1 MTKKSERGPLHTLV
15 CITCGS
21 YKFFADELPSSIR
34 CDSCGNTVF
43 RTFDTPNKSDEAA
56 ISALEDSAR
65 HAALGDASPQTTRDD
80 LRDLNA

>member
-1 MTKKSERGPLHTLV
+1 MSKAEREPLHTMV

-34 CDSCGNTVF
+34 CDACGNTVF
-43 RTFDTPNKSDEAA
+43 RTFDTPNESNEAA
-56 ISALEDSAR
+56 ISALQDTAR